1 MRVGFEALAVGSVAI
16 VVDEAASGNPS
27 PSLDIIC
34 HMCGAQ
40 FTEDM
45 YYNLLTVCTCGALL
59 IKTADKR
66 NLLAFGKHVCV
77 LTPGSR
83 RKSDGAPQHKSKHTS
98 HGRKTSQHYVMFVRW
113 FVGRHFRAMISSF
126 FQFMSR
132 AVVRRHSP
140 SI

>member
-45 YYNLLTVCTCGALL
+45 CYNLLTVCTCGALL
-59 IKTADKR
+59 IKTADK
-66 NLLAFGKHVCV
+66 
-77 LTPGSR
+77 
-83 RKSDGAPQHKSKHTS
+83 
-98 HGRKTSQHYVMFVRW
+98 
-113 FVGRHFRAMISSF
+113 
-126 FQFMSR
+126 
-132 AVVRRHSP
+132 
-140 SI
+140 